1 MIGSVDGT
9 GRALVRLRLIILP
22 ENKTPGP
29 VVIRTS
35 FGDEPAWRAFC
46 ETIKALFE
54 DEPHFIS
61 DAKLDSKSPGDLLEE
76 LPTEASHN
84 CIYIADEQTLNSAEP
99 LVLVMDI
106 FTEPG
111 RTFRVVPAEMNAVQ
125 SNLWISNMDFE
136 EFGDAVESDG
146 VFRGFPV

>member
-1 MIGSVDGT
+1 MIGSVDGA
-9 GRALVRLRLIILP
+9 GRAIVRLRLILLP
-22 ENKTPGP
+22 ENKTPAP

-35 FGDEPAWRAFC
+35 FGDEPAWLTFC

-61 DAKLDSKSPGDLLEE
+61 DAKLDSKSPEDLLEE

-84 CIYIADEQTLNSAEP
+84 CIYIADEQTLKSAELP
-99 LVLVMDI
+99 VLAMDI
-106 FTEPG
+106 VTGPG

-125 SNLWISNMDFE
+125 VNLWISNIDFE
-136 EFGDAVESDG
+136 EFADSVDSDG
-146 VFRGFPV
+146 VIRGFSV